1 MHGSAAQR
9 SWIGLMIVI
18 AALLLS
24 ACGQSTG
31 GTTAASLL
39 PNLPDYQANDTQ
51 NLQDAIAKI
60 AGGAAVLT
68 GQPEAAAAVV
78 GVNALVTC
86 YQKAGAIQS
95 RSYVNK
101 TDVLKA
107 GVVVIIDRNAVTDP
121 TTFLNCVAPSGPSL
135 RAAQFQPCGKAYTLN
150 RDNNQF
156 YIGYAATN
164 PDVCQAF
171 CSALQGCTQ

>member
-1 MHGSAAQR
+1 MHGNSAQR
-9 SWIGLMIVI
+9 SLVGLITVI
-18 AALLLS
+18 TAVLLS
-24 ACGQSTG
+24 ACGQSSG

-39 PNLPDYQANDTQ
+39 PNLPDYQVSDTQ
-51 NLQDAIAKI
+51 NLQDAIAKV
-60 AGGAAVLT
+60 AGGAAVLA
-68 GQPEAAAAVV
+68 GQPEAAGAVV

-121 TTFLNCVAPSGPSL
+121 KTFLSCVAPSGPSI
-135 RAAQFQPCGKAYTLN
+135 RAPSIQPCGKAYTLN

-164 PDVCQAF
+164 PEVCQAF

>member
-1 MHGSAAQR
+1 MHGKSVQR
-9 SWIGLMIVI
+9 SLVGLITVI
-18 AALLLS
+18 TAVLLS
-24 ACGQSTG
+24 ACGQVG

-39 PNLPDYQANDTQ
+39 PNLPDYQVSDTQ
-51 NLQDAIAKI
+51 NLQDAIAKV
-60 AGGAAVLT
+60 AGGAAVLA
-68 GQPEAAAAVV
+68 GQPEVAGAVV

-95 RSYVNK
+95 RSYVKK
-101 TDVLKA
+101 TDVVKA
-107 GVVVIIDRNAVTDP
+107 GVIVIIDRNAVTDP
-121 TTFLNCVAPSGPSL
+121 NTFLNCVAPSGPSV
-135 RAAQFQPCGKAYTLN
+135 RATGIQPCGKTYTLN

-164 PDVCQAF
+164 PEVCQAF